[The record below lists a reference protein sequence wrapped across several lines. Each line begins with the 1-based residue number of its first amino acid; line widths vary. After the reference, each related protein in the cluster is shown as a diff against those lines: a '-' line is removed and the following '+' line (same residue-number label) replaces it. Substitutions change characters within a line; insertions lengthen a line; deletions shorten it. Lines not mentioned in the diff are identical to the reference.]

1 MNAREKTPG
10 QLPIG
15 STAPADDAMAAH
27 ANLELSAHCCAI
39 VAPFLAK
46 QGEARY
52 YLRGINVSPAPG
64 GGAIV
69 CATNGHAMGV
79 YHDRT
84 ATCEVAATLRFDRGT
99 LAACAG
105 VGDERLVVM
114 RYDRLAV
121 IDQYGKELH
130 IQPGSP
136 LVDDSI
142 PYPSYE
148 KVIPRAESLQRGM
161 VAAVNGTLIGLV
173 TQATRVAERALRRSA
188 YMRAIEFYNV
198 DGDRNKCTVARIA
211 DLPDFLAVLMP
222 MRVESPAPALPEWLT
237 AVRSAA

>member
-1 MNAREKTPG
+1 MSASPQTPD

-15 STAPADDAMAAH
+15 SDGAAGDVTVH

-84 ATCEVAATLRFDRGT
+84 ATCEVAATFRFDRGT

-121 IDQYGKELH
+121 IDQYGNELY

-173 TQATRVAERALRRSA
+173 TQATRVAERALRRSV

-198 DGDRNKCTVARIA
+198 DGNRNACTLARVA
-211 DLPDFLAVLMP
+211 DLPDFIAVLMP
-222 MRVESPAPALPEWLT
+222 MRVDAEVPSLPEWL
-237 AVRSAA
+237 SASRNAA